1 MGTRMNSYHY
11 LIETLLTGWLGFGQ
25 VGLAPFPVRTHWVT
39 TPCCMR
45 LLSIPRLRVCLGA
58 TGPSLVCSRRRSE
71 EVRAMT
77 ASLEQF
83 VQQQLQ
89 RGKYE
94 SYDAMVQAGLRLLKA
109 HEEELDR
116 VAEALRPALQ
126 DY

>member
-1 MGTRMNSYHY
+1 
-11 LIETLLTGWLGFGQ
+11 
-25 VGLAPFPVRTHWVT
+25 
-39 TPCCMR
+39 
-45 LLSIPRLRVCLGA
+45 
-58 TGPSLVCSRRRSE
+58 
-71 EVRAMT
+71 MT

-94 SYDAMVQAGLRLLKA
+94 SYDAMVQAGLRLLQA

-126 DY
+126 DYLHGDRGEEVDIDAIKAAGRQRLAQSSGL